1 MVKIELDEKIKE
13 AQNILKDLTVKKKK
27 IAELVELKKKIK
39 EIKEED
45 TLFNRLKRKLTGAD
59 KFD

>member
-1 MVKIELDEKIKE
+1 VVKIELDEKIKE

-45 TLFNRLKRKLTGAD
+45 TFFNRLKRKLTGAD